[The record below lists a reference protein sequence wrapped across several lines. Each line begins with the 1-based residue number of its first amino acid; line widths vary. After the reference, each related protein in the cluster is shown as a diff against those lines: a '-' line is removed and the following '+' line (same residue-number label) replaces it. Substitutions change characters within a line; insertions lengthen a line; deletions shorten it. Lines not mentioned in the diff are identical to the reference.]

1 MEKTLSRIILTRIWV
16 IRLGGMTLKTCF
28 FLGHRD
34 APESLRTQLEESVL
48 RHITEYGVDHF
59 TVGRYGNFDRMAY
72 RTVREMKKRYAVTLS
87 LLLPYHP
94 FDCPVPVPEG
104 FDNTFYPP
112 GMETMPKR
120 AAIIQANRYMI
131 RHSDFLICYDRVQVG
146 NTRELVEE
154 ARRRE
159 RRGLMQI
166 TNLYVG

>member
-1 MEKTLSRIILTRIWV
+1 M
-16 IRLGGMTLKTCF
+16 KTCF

-34 APESLRTQLEESVL
+34 APETLMKALEESVF

-72 RTVREMKKRYAVTLS
+72 QTVCEMKKRYDVTLS

-94 FDCPVPVPEG
+94 FDCPVQMPEG
-104 FDNTFYPP
+104 FDHTFYPP
-112 GMETMPKR
+112 GMETVPKR

-131 RHSDFLICYDRVQVG
+131 RHSDYLICYDRGQIG
-146 NTRELVEE
+146 NTRVLVEE

-159 RRGLMQI
+159 GKGLI
-166 TNLYVG
+166 KVENLKQLL

>member
-1 MEKTLSRIILTRIWV
+1 M
-16 IRLGGMTLKTCF
+16 KTCF

-34 APESLRTQLEESVL
+34 APELLRTQLKESVL

-72 RTVREMKKRYAVTLS
+72 QTVLELKRHYAVTLS

-94 FDCPVPVPEG
+94 FDCPVQVPEG
-104 FDNTFYPP
+104 FDHTFYPP
-112 GMETMPKR
+112 GLETVPKR

-131 RHSDFLICYDRVQVG
+131 RNSDYLICYDRGQIG

-159 RRGLMQI
+159 RRGLI
-166 TNLYVG
+166 RVENLEENGTFA

>member
-1 MEKTLSRIILTRIWV
+1 M
-16 IRLGGMTLKTCF
+16 KTCF

-34 APESLRTQLEESVL
+34 APETLMKALEESVF

-72 RTVREMKKRYAVTLS
+72 QTVCEMKKRYDVTLS

-94 FDCPVPVPEG
+94 FDCPVQVPEG
-104 FDNTFYPP
+104 FDHTFYPP
-112 GMETMPKR
+112 GMETVPKR

-131 RHSDFLICYDRVQVG
+131 RHSDYLICYDRGQIG
-146 NTRELVEE
+146 NTRVLVEE

-159 RRGLMQI
+159 GKGLI
-166 TNLYVG
+166 KVENLAQLL